1 MVSVVHTLRL
11 LPLWLGTHH
20 VRYVRRCLLTSYF
33 PHVVPLPPLPP
44 LSPFAS
50 FVTQA
55 ALMRMYGKSWRSI
68 SMCANRVDLRTSAT
82 GRISRSCALVSV
94 RAHRVLMQSLISM
107 CDSHV
112 ACSSRACVERE
123 RTTGG
128 GGPAAAQAILRRWPR
143 LPTHEAVLHRQAPAQ
158 QLEQAQR
165 LGQAQAQVQAQ
176 QPWDRHSGGGRHRY
190 RRRGGRRATA
200 CAGAWA
206 GAAGTAAAA
215 KAGTA
220 GAQPGA
226 QGARVAGGRGEGRPP
241 SREACLRL

>member
-33 PHVVPLPPLPP
+33 PHAVPLPPLPP

-128 GGPAAAQAILRRWPR
+128 KSVCKTRSAWGGPIWLLRIR
-143 LPTHEAVLHRQAPAQ
+143 
-158 QLEQAQR
+158 
-165 LGQAQAQVQAQ
+165 
-176 QPWDRHSGGGRHRY
+176 SN
-190 RRRGGRRATA
+190 
-200 CAGAWA
+200 
-206 GAAGTAAAA
+206 
-215 KAGTA
+215 
-220 GAQPGA
+220 
-226 QGARVAGGRGEGRPP
+226 RPP
-241 SREACLRL
+241 PL